1 MYMEEP
7 SGTSRPK
14 LLCHTGTNPQK
25 SELAELQF
33 SGRAKGCF
41 YSVGDC
47 SKTFA
52 SNDTPWFKIQMEWAA
67 VFEDYFRCKA
77 QRYSKKIKVGFITS
91 LYCWLSCH
99 LGMESGQRRIWSV
112 QRQSIQQ
119 PPQKTG
125 TPCFSP
131 RCAQFAFLKV
141 YAWKIQLCTL
151 LSGRTVA
158 VLSLAICHFSSRLR
172 NCSDLEIFLRFFLH
186 PLQSKITDLCSN
198 KSLLE
203 IFREKKE

>member
-1 MYMEEP
+1 MHMEEP

-14 LLCHTGTNPQK
+14 LPCHRGTNSQK

-33 SGRAKGCF
+33 SGRA
-41 YSVGDC
+41 
-47 SKTFA
+47 TFLNGLLLF
-52 SNDTPWFKIQMEWAA
+52 S
-67 VFEDYFRCKA
+67 R
-77 QRYSKKIKVGFITS
+77 
-91 LYCWLSCH
+91 LHCH
-99 LGMESGQRRIWSV
+99 LGMESGQRRNWSLW
-112 QRQSIQQ
+112 RQSIQQ

-125 TPCFSP
+125 APCFSP
-131 RCAQFAFLKV
+131 RNAQFTFLKV

>member
-1 MYMEEP
+1 MGE
-7 SGTSRPK
+7 
-14 LLCHTGTNPQK
+14 LLFWT
-25 SELAELQF
+25 
-33 SGRAKGCF
+33 GCF
-41 YSVGDC
+41 YSVGDS

-52 SNDTPWFKIQMEWAA
+52 TSDTPAYKDWKYEWNELLSLKIISNVKLKDRA
-67 VFEDYFRCKA
+67 
-77 QRYSKKIKVGFITS
+77 KKKVGFSTS
-91 LYCWLSCH
+91 LYFWLHCH
-99 LGMESGQRRIWSV
+99 LGMESGQRRNWSLW
-112 QRQSIQQ
+112 RQSIQQ

-125 TPCFSP
+125 APCFSP
-131 RCAQFAFLKV
+131 RNAQFTFLKV